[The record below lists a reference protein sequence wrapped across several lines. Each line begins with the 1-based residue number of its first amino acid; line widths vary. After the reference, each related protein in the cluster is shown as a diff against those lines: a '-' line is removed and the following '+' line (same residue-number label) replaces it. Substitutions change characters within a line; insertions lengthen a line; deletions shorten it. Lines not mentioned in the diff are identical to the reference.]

1 MFFNFHDN
9 IGRTNPREL
18 FIFGDAGQTATV
30 QNGNGFNETVTLNND
45 GFAIV
50 EIPSDQGMSGTGVN
64 NLGFQITSDDP
75 IQAYFSNRSA
85 QTTDLTIVFEKSSL
99 GTEYVL
105 SSIGS
110 AFGQGFGEGGQFSVQ
125 ATEDNTKIDVTLPD
139 GQTFSQIINAGE
151 TFKFATGANN
161 NSLGIS
167 IPFGFDLTG
176 TLIKTTAP
184 AAVFSG
190 HSCTQIGNRPACD
203 HIVEQMPPV
212 DVLSNSYIVGEA
224 FKNGLGDNLVR
235 VVAARDNTQV
245 TLDGSVVATLNAG
258 QSFDFTLSNNAAQI
272 TTSEPALVAQY
283 LQSRNLVGEGDPAM
297 MFVPGQD
304 AWLKKYKL
312 ATPAESAA
320 FNDNLVNVVIPTTA
334 LNSLEL
340 NGAAVDTS
348 GFVSVRSSG
357 FSVGNLEI
365 APGLFTIEASEAFQV
380 SLFGFE
386 SFDSYLTFGAATF
399 AQGVS
404 NRPPVDILLSN
415 ADIDEN
421 SSDNAVV
428 GNLTTTDPDPG
439 DTHTYSL
446 IDDASGR
453 FAIIGNQLVVAD
465 GSLLD
470 FETNTSHS
478 ITINTQDAGG
488 LNYQETFTIAIND
501 VNEMPVANNDT
512 ATTDEDN
519 STTINVLANDSDEDG
534 DTLTITGVTGS
545 TGSVTIDGDNIV
557 YNPNGQFE
565 SLNAGETATD
575 TFTYTVSD
583 GNGLTDT
590 ASVTVTINGVDEVI
604 NNQAPVANNDTAT
617 TDEDNNVTINVL
629 TNDTD
634 EDGDTLTITGV
645 TGSTGSVTIDGDN
658 IIYNP
663 NGQFESLNAGE
674 TATDIFTYT
683 VSDGNGLND
692 TATVTVT
699 INGVDE
705 VINNQAPVLDT
716 NNGLTVDEDAVGNI
730 TATQLQVTDADNTA
744 AEITYTITDVT
755 DNGNL
760 FLDGT
765 TLALND
771 TFTQADIN
779 NNRLTYDH
787 DGSETTSDSFNFT
800 VTDGAGGSVGSS
812 MFDITVNP
820 VNDAPVANN
829 DTAATNQNEAV
840 TIAVAQLL
848 ANDSDIENDTLTITS
863 VGNATNGSVALNG
876 NNVVFNPDAGF
887 SGAASFEYTLSDG
900 SETDSATVSV
910 MVNPLSSNEIL
921 GTPGRDMLTGDDANN
936 IITGFQSRDMLTGNG
951 GADQF
956 VYTDIR
962 DAGDII
968 TDFELGSDK
977 IVLTQLLDSLG
988 YQGSDAIGDGYVSFG
1003 SSRGDA
1009 FVQIDQDGM
1018 GSGFISRPLV
1028 LLQGVTEESL
1038 SANAQNS
1045 FVF

>member
-1 MFFNFHDN
+1 
-9 IGRTNPREL
+9 
-18 FIFGDAGQTATV
+18 
-30 QNGNGFNETVTLNND
+30 
-45 GFAIV
+45 
-50 EIPSDQGMSGTGVN
+50 
-64 NLGFQITSDDP
+64 
-75 IQAYFSNRSA
+75 
-85 QTTDLTIVFEKSSL
+85 
-99 GTEYVL
+99 
-105 SSIGS
+105 
-110 AFGQGFGEGGQFSVQ
+110 
-125 ATEDNTKIDVTLPD
+125 
-139 GQTFSQIINAGE
+139 
-151 TFKFATGANN
+151 
-161 NSLGIS
+161 
-167 IPFGFDLTG
+167 
-176 TLIKTTAP
+176 
-184 AAVFSG
+184 
-190 HSCTQIGNRPACD
+190 
-203 HIVEQMPPV
+203 MPPV
-212 DVLSNSYIVGEA
+212 NVLSNSYIVGEA

-235 VVAARDNTQV
+235 VVAAKDSTQV
-245 TLDGSVVATLNAG
+245 SVDGSVVATLKAG
-258 QSFDFTLSNNAAQI
+258 ESYDFTVSTNAAQI

-283 LQSRNLVGEGDPAM
+283 LQSTNLVGEGDPAM

-304 AWLKKYKL
+304 AWLKSYKL
-312 ATPAESAA
+312 ATPADSAA
-320 FNDNLVNVVIPTTA
+320 FRDNLVNVVIPTTA
-334 LNSLEL
+334 LGSLEL

-348 GFVSVRSSG
+348 GFVSVGSSG

-365 APGLFTIEASEAFQV
+365 APGLFTIEASETFQV
-380 SLFGFE
+380 SLFGFD

-404 NRPPVDILLSN
+404 NKPPVDILLSN

-421 SSDNAVV
+421 SSNNAVV
-428 GNLTTTDPDPG
+428 GNLTTTDPDEG

-453 FAIIGNQLVVAD
+453 FAINGNQLEVAD

-488 LNYQETFTIAIND
+488 LNYQETFTIAID
-501 VNEMPVANNDT
+501 DINETPVANNDT

-519 STTINVLANDSDEDG
+519 SVTINVLA
-534 DTLTITGVTGS
+534 
-545 TGSVTIDGDNIV
+545 
-557 YNPNGQFE
+557 
-565 SLNAGETATD
+565 
-575 TFTYTVSD
+575 
-583 GNGLTDT
+583 
-590 ASVTVTINGVDEVI
+590 
-604 NNQAPVANNDTAT
+604 
-617 TDEDNNVTINVL
+617 
-629 TNDTD
+629 NDTD
-634 EDGDTLTITGV
+634 EDGDTLSISEV

-663 NGQFESLNAGE
+663 NGQFESLNTGDTATDTFTYTVSDGNGSTDTASVTVTINGVDEVINNQPPVANNDTATTDEDNSVTINVLTNDTDEDGDTLSIPGVSGSTGTVTIDGDNIVYNPNGQFESLNTGE
-674 TATDIFTYT
+674 TATDTFTYT

-705 VINNQAPVLDT
+705 VIGNENPVLAIND
-716 NNGLTVDEDAVGNI
+716 GLTVDEDAVGNI
-730 TATQLQVTDADNTA
+730 SSTQLQVTDADNTA

-765 TLALND
+765 QITLND
-771 TFTQADIN
+771 TFTQADID

-829 DTAATNQNEAV
+829 DTASTNQNQAV
-840 TIAVAQLL
+840 TIAVTDLL
-848 ANDSDIENDTLTITS
+848 ANDSDIEGETLSITS

-900 SETDSATVSV
+900 SETDSATVAV
-910 MVNPLSSNEIL
+910 TVNPLSSDEIL
-921 GTPGRDMLTGDDANN
+921 GTPGRDSLIGDNTDN
-936 IITGFQSRDMLTGNG
+936 IITGFQGRDMLTGNG
-951 GADQF
+951 GANQF

-1009 FVQIDQDGM
+1009 FVQIDRDGM
-1018 GSGFISRPLV
+1018 GSDFISRPLV
-1028 LLQGVTEESL
+1028 LLQGVTEANL
-1038 SANAQNS
+1038 SANAENS

>member
-1 MFFNFHDN
+1 MAELFFNFHDN

-30 QNGNGFNETVTLNND
+30 QNGNGFNETVTLNSD

-50 EIPSDQGMSGTGVN
+50 EISSNQGMSGTGVN

-258 QSFDFTLSNNAAQI
+258 QSFDFTLSTNAAQI

-312 ATPAESAA
+312 ATPAGSAA

-348 GFVSVRSSG
+348 GFVSVGSSG

-421 SSDNAVV
+421 SSNDTVI
-428 GNLTTTDPDPG
+428 GNLTTTDPDIG

-446 IDDASGR
+446 IDDAGGR
-453 FAIIGNQLVVAD
+453 FAINGNQLVVAN

-488 LNYQETFTIAIND
+488 LNYQETFTIAIDD

-519 STTINVLANDSDEDG
+519 SVTINVLANDTDSDG
-534 DTLTITGVTGS
+534 DTLTITGVSGS

-575 TFTYTVSD
+575 TFS
-583 GNGLTDT
+583 
-590 ASVTVTINGVDEVI
+590 
-604 NNQAPVANNDTAT
+604 
-617 TDEDNNVTINVL
+617 
-629 TNDTD
+629 
-634 EDGDTLTITGV
+634 
-645 TGSTGSVTIDGDN
+645 
-658 IIYNP
+658 
-663 NGQFESLNAGE
+663 
-674 TATDIFTYT
+674 YT

-705 VINNQAPVLDT
+705 VIGNENPVLAT

-730 TATQLQVTDADNTA
+730 TSTQLQVTDADNTA

-765 TLALND
+765 QINLND

-829 DTAATNQNEAV
+829 DAATTNQNEAV

-848 ANDSDIENDTLTITS
+848 ANDTDVENDTLTITS

-900 SETDSATVSV
+900 SETDNATVSV

-956 VYTDIR
+956 VYTNIR

-968 TDFELGSDK
+968 TDFEIGSDT

-988 YQGSDAIGDGYVSFG
+988 YTGSDAIGDGYVSFG

-1009 FVQIDQDGM
+1009 FVQIDQDGAA
-1018 GSGFISRPLV
+1018 GTDFISRPLV
-1028 LLQGVTEESL
+1028 LLQGVTEENL